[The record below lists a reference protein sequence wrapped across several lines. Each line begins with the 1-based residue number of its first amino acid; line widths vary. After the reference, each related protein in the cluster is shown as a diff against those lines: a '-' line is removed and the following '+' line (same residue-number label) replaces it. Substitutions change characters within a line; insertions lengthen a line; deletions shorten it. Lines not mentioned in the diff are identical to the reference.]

1 MLLEMK
7 NRSNTNSI
15 IVHDTFEYK
24 CVNCDEKIMDIEIKR
39 YYFIDNKNGFM
50 MIMVYK
56 GAVFAIF
63 LNV

>member
-1 MLLEMK
+1 
-7 NRSNTNSI
+7 
-15 IVHDTFEYK
+15 
-24 CVNCDEKIMDIEIKR
+24 MDIEIKR